1 MNKLV
6 SIVVPC
12 YNQGRFLSEALQS
25 VLSQTY
31 KHWECIIVNDG
42 SPDKTKQVA
51 SNWVNRDIRFS
62 YIEQA
67 NGGLSSARNAGIRQ
81 SKGEFI
87 ITLDADDILHCD
99 YIHKL
104 LPVLL
109 QNKDVN
115 IVSCNQYFFSG
126 SMDHI
131 LDTYRSEDGD
141 LGSLLFEN
149 QIMSPAIY
157 RKVDW
162 VRVGGYDEL
171 MKFGFEDWEF
181 WISIL
186 KTNGKYKV
194 VDEFLFYYR
203 KSKKSMLID
212 TLENHRLK
220 ILEYVIKKHKD
231 IYHNK
236 FDNTISY
243 LLFLSNLYWQ
253 SEKKY
258 KNSIEFKIGRMLFWP
273 IKFLNKILFR

>member
-1 MNKLV
+1 MRVLV
-6 SIVVPC
+6 SIIVPC
-12 YNQGRFLSEALQS
+12 YNHAHFLNEALQS

-42 SPDKTKQVA
+42 SPDNTKQVA
-51 SNWVNRDIRFS
+51 SKWVKKDIRFS
-62 YIEQA
+62 YIEQV

-87 ITLDADDILHCD
+87 ITLDADDILHRD
-99 YIHKL
+99 YILKL

-109 QNKDVN
+109 KNKDVN
-115 IVSCNQYFFSG
+115 IVSCNRYFFSG
-126 SMDHI
+126 SIDNV
-131 LDTYRSEDGD
+131 LNAYRSKDGD

-149 QIMSPAIY
+149 QIMPSAIY

-194 VDEFLFYYR
+194 VDDFLFYYR
-203 KSKKSMLID
+203 KSKKSMLMD

-220 ILEYVIKKHKD
+220 ILEYVIEKHKD
-231 IYHNK
+231 NYYNK

-258 KNSIEFKIGRMLFWP
+258 KNSIEYKIGRMIFWP
-273 IKFLNKILFR
+273 VKFIDKILFK